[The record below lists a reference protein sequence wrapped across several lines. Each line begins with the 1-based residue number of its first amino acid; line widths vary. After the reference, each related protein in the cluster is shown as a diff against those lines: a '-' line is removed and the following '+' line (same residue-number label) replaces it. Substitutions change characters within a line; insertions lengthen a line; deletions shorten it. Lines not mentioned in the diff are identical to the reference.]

1 MSKSN
6 LLIYSIV
13 DLNSIFHFKESLS
26 ISGLGLVL
34 LAHMEN
40 SNSES
45 ISTIS
50 SVESVSI
57 VINPENITNDELL
70 EEPSEEN
77 VEDDDDNDEDD
88 CDLGGLCTMLIAVI
102 CLFVLLMI
110 FLNQRQKSN
119 LWIPDT
125 NTVL

>member
-1 MSKSN
+1 MLKSN

-26 ISGLGLVL
+26 ITGLGLIL

-70 EEPSEEN
+70 EEPLEEN
-77 VEDDDDNDEDD
+77 VEDDDDDEDD
-88 CDLGGLCTMLIAVI
+88 CDLGGLCVMLIAVI
-102 CLFVLLMI
+102 CLFVLLVI

-119 LWIPDT
+119 LWIPDS
-125 NTVL
+125 NTV

>member
-1 MSKSN
+1 MLKSN

-13 DLNSIFHFKESLS
+13 DLNSIIHFKESLS
-26 ISGLGLVL
+26 ITGLGLIL

-70 EEPSEEN
+70 EEPNSEN
-77 VEDDDDNDEDD
+77 DDDATRNS
-88 CDLGGLCTMLIAVI
+88 CYKI
-102 CLFVLLMI
+102 CSSRVRTSL
-110 FLNQRQKSN
+110 RY
-119 LWIPDT
+119 
-125 NTVL
+125 

>member
-1 MSKSN
+1 MGMLKSN

-13 DLNSIFHFKESLS
+13 DLNSIIHFKESLS
-26 ISGLGLVL
+26 ITWLGLIL

-70 EEPSEEN
+70 EEPLEEN
-77 VEDDDDNDEDD
+77 VEDDDDDEDD
-88 CDLGGLCTMLIAVI
+88 CDLGGLCVMLIAVI
-102 CLFVLLMI
+102 CLFVLLVI
-110 FLNQRQKSN
+110 FLNQRQK
-119 LWIPDT
+119 
-125 NTVL
+125 

>member
-77 VEDDDDNDEDD
+77 VEDEEATQVSPNPNA
-88 CDLGGLCTMLIAVI
+88 MKVS
-102 CLFVLLMI
+102 
-110 FLNQRQKSN
+110 KSKRKRKKKS
-119 LWIPDT
+119 L
-125 NTVL
+125 

>member
-77 VEDDDDNDEDD
+77 VEDDDDDEDD

-119 LWIPDT
+119 LWIPDS
-125 NTVL
+125 NTV